1 MKTLKNIL
9 KFSACFALAMVFFSK
24 TANAYIDPSAMTYI
38 VQLVVGIV
46 VAGGAAFAFTFRKIK
61 RKLTHKKDEEPGEA
75 RQAGDTQEAYEP
87 DEFDDEDFDPEEEI

>member
-1 MKTLKNIL
+1 MKNLKNIL

-61 RKLTHKKDEEPGEA
+61 RKLTHKKDEEDAGP
-75 RQAGDTQEAYEP
+75 RQDAAAETVEP
-87 DEFDDEDFDPEEEI
+87 DEFDEDDFDSEEN